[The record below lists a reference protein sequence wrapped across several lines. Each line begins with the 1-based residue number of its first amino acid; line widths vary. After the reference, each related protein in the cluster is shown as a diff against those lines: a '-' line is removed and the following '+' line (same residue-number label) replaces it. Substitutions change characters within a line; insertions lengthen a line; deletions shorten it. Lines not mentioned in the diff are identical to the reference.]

1 MIPSSGAA
9 RIPRD
14 SVASDRL
21 RGGTTIYENSGA
33 SALGSLVFIIL
44 IIAVSVTISFVLIRA
59 AVTQGMN
66 AHYKTIH
73 RHQATGEWRYSTD
86 GKRPP
91 LPIETPPGNSPI

>member
-1 MIPSSGAA
+1 M
-9 RIPRD
+9 
-14 SVASDRL
+14 
-21 RGGTTIYENSGA
+21 
-33 SALGSLVFIIL
+33 
-44 IIAVSVTISFVLIRA
+44 TISFVLIRA